1 MAKRWLPRKRGMGKR
16 GAMRWI
22 IPLSMLALVS
32 CTLPGRKTLA
42 PAPVPADVQ
51 SIAATQ
57 AFAGRIPLVS
67 IAPDT
72 QDFAG
77 PVRDAVGQAL
87 AIKQEAEFEVRAVV
101 PNTHGPDAAAAQLA
115 ALAPLAEAV
124 AKSISNDGVLPGHVA
139 LTAGTGGTG
148 TEILVY
154 VK

>member
-1 MAKRWLPRKRGMGKR
+1 
-16 GAMRWI
+16 MRWI

-32 CTLPGRKTLA
+32 CSLPGRNTLA
-42 PAPVPADVQ
+42 PRPVPADVQ

-67 IAPDT
+67 IQPGT

-87 AIKQEAEFEVRAVV
+87 AIKPQAQFEVRAVV
-101 PNTHGPDAAAAQLA
+101 PHAHGPDQAAAQLA
-115 ALAPLAEAV
+115 KLAPLAAAV
-124 AKSISNDGVLPGHVA
+124 AKAIGDDGVAPGHVA
-139 LTAGTGGTG
+139 LTAGSGGTG